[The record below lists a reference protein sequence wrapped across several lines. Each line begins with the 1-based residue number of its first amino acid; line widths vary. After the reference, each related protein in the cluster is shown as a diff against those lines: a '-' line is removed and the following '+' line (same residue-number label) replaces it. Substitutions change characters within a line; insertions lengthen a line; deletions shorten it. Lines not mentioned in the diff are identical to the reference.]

1 MSYNKPFLQQTS
13 GAAGAAMSSLFEGIS
28 TFLKTNWP
36 VFVAAAALP
45 VILVK
50 KQVLTPLYSLN
61 VAFNSATVTNI

>member
-1 MSYNKPFLQQTS
+1 
-13 GAAGAAMSSLFEGIS
+13 MSSLFEGIS